1 MPSILMVN
9 DSNRM
14 NRHNPF
20 VQNPPGSRRS
30 DGPYRAHEPDANAK
44 GGLPESE
51 ASVMCKYG
59 AGGSDTRIGVPCD
72 VPPLD
77 KPENALHPR
86 RNIDEEILTLPSSSS
101 PGVLDSR
108 VSRRGGVDRRVVA
121 AIAVVAIA
129 AFLYMRRKK

>member
-1 MPSILMVN
+1 
-9 DSNRM
+9 
-14 NRHNPF
+14 
-20 VQNPPGSRRS
+20 
-30 DGPYRAHEPDANAK
+30 
-44 GGLPESE
+44 
-51 ASVMCKYG
+51 MCKYG